1 MVKIV
6 ILHREIVNY
15 LSEQGYRCKYEDAEN
30 DIKIEICVE
39 DRDIQ
44 LVMKLPRFYPYEF
57 PELYC
62 YQEFDFFVP
71 HVYTNKRLCLF
82 DENEET
88 AYPEQYLEIAK
99 ISIERAIKLFLD
111 SILKNNLLEY
121 NKEAV
126 SYWNTKAEAYVIML
140 RFDESFSHYIWAY
153 QMTKNSYICSD
164 SEIELVDFVRRL
176 SGLKIDKQD
185 LMQVLFVKSDVVI
198 TMLISKLKDIDLWLI
213 GKKNE
218 KLYLDYMSKNNS
230 SSLIISSFN
239 NTVGDCLLGIK
250 IGKLKSN
257 NVKIT
262 RKNIVGVL
270 RANSGRKFEKIQ
282 VCDMRMKRLFT
293 RGGDG
298 RAMFD
303 KKCLF
308 IGGGSVGSY
317 LIKSV
322 TEIGISDDIT
332 VIDKDILTS
341 DNIAR
346 HLCGADKILS
356 ENKAEAICDYMLEQY
371 PTMRCEGICKNVLEI
386 IDEPANFFGEYDIV
400 FVAVGNCV
408 LEKQFIEL
416 YKEGKIKQC
425 VLVWVEPYLIAGHVI
440 VLNTDYTEKTNE
452 YIFDEYGN
460 FKIAVVENSK
470 QYMKSEAGCQSA
482 YAPYAG
488 FELQKFIL
496 DFLDAY
502 HREVYEKDAKSNY
515 VIDWFGRMKWA
526 RMNNITIK
534 PKYRSIE
541 DRTINIQRIDVE

>member
-1 MVKIV
+1 MKIV
-6 ILHREIVNY
+6 ILHKEIVSY
-15 LSEQGYRCKYEDAEN
+15 LSKQGYICRYEDEEKV
-30 DIKIEICVE
+30 ITIEVCVE

-44 LVMKLPRFYPYEF
+44 LIMKLPRFYPYEF

-62 YQEFDFFVP
+62 YQEFDFLLP
-71 HVYTNKRLCLF
+71 HVYTNNQLCLF

-88 AYPEQYLEIAK
+88 VYPEKYLEIAK
-99 ISIERAIKLFLD
+99 ISIERAVKLFRD
-111 SILKNNLLEY
+111 SILENNLLEY
-121 NKEAV
+121 NLEAV
-126 SYWNTKAEAYVIML
+126 SYWNSKAESYVVML

-153 QMTKNSYICSD
+153 QMTKSSYVCSD
-164 SEIELVDFVRRL
+164 SEIELIDFIRRL
-176 SGLKIDKQD
+176 SGREIDKQD
-185 LMQVLFVKSDVVI
+185 LKQVLYVKSDVAI
-198 TMLISKLKDIDLWLI
+198 SMLISKLADVDLWLI

-218 KLYLDYMSKNNS
+218 KLYCDYMAQNNS

-257 NVKIT
+257 DVRIT
-262 RKNIVGVL
+262 RKNIAGVL

-282 VCDMRMKRLFT
+282 ICDMRMKRLFT

-308 IGGGSVGSY
+308 VGGGSVGSY
-317 LIKSV
+317 LIKAV

-346 HLCGADKILS
+346 HLCGANRILS
-356 ENKAEAICDYMLEQY
+356 ENKAEAISNYMLEQY
-371 PTMRCEGICKNVLEI
+371 PTMRCEGIYKNVLEI
-386 IDEPANFFGEYDIV
+386 IEEPVDFFDEYDIV
-400 FVAVGNCV
+400 FVAVGNCM
-408 LEKQFIEL
+408 LEKQFVKL

-425 VLVWVEPYLIAGHVI
+425 VLVWVEPYLIGGHAI
-440 VLNTDYTEKTNE
+440 VLNADYTENTNE
-452 YIFDEYGN
+452 YLFDEYGN
-460 FKIAVVENSK
+460 FKISVVENSRR
-470 QYMKSEAGCQSA
+470 YMKSEAGCQSA

-496 DFLDAY
+496 DFVDLY
-502 HREVYEKDAKSNY
+502 HREVYEKESKANY

-534 PKYRSIE
+534 PRYRSID

>member
-1 MVKIV
+1 M
-6 ILHREIVNY
+6 
-15 LSEQGYRCKYEDAEN
+15 LSR
-30 DIKIEICVE
+30 IC
-39 DRDIQ
+39 
-44 LVMKLPRFYPYEF
+44 
-57 PELYC
+57 
-62 YQEFDFFVP
+62 FFVP

-303 KKCLF
+303 K
-308 IGGGSVGSY
+308 SVY
-317 LIKSV
+317 L
-322 TEIGISDDIT
+322 
-332 VIDKDILTS
+332 
-341 DNIAR
+341 
-346 HLCGADKILS
+346 
-356 ENKAEAICDYMLEQY
+356 
-371 PTMRCEGICKNVLEI
+371 
-386 IDEPANFFGEYDIV
+386 
-400 FVAVGNCV
+400 
-408 LEKQFIEL
+408 
-416 YKEGKIKQC
+416 
-425 VLVWVEPYLIAGHVI
+425 
-440 VLNTDYTEKTNE
+440 
-452 YIFDEYGN
+452 
-460 FKIAVVENSK
+460 
-470 QYMKSEAGCQSA
+470 
-482 YAPYAG
+482 
-488 FELQKFIL
+488 
-496 DFLDAY
+496 
-502 HREVYEKDAKSNY
+502 
-515 VIDWFGRMKWA
+515 
-526 RMNNITIK
+526 
-534 PKYRSIE
+534 
-541 DRTINIQRIDVE
+541 

>member
-1 MVKIV
+1 MKIV
-6 ILHREIVNY
+6 ILHKEIVSY
-15 LSEQGYRCKYEDAEN
+15 LSEQGYICRYEDEEKV
-30 DIKIEICVE
+30 ITIEICVE

-57 PELYC
+57 PQLYC
-62 YQEFDFFVP
+62 YQEFDFLIP
-71 HVYTNKRLCLF
+71 HVCTDNQLCLF

-88 AYPEQYLEIAK
+88 VYPEKYLETAR
-99 ISIERAIKLFLD
+99 ISIERAVKLFQD

-121 NKEAV
+121 NLEAV
-126 SYWNTKAEAYVIML
+126 SYWNTKAESFVVML

-153 QMTKNSYICSD
+153 QMTKSSYVCSD
-164 SEIELVDFVRRL
+164 SEIELIDFIRRL
-176 SGLKIDKQD
+176 RGLEIDKQD
-185 LMQVLFVKSDVVI
+185 LKQVLFVKLDVVI
-198 TMLISKLKDIDLWLI
+198 TMLISKLADVDLWLI

-230 SSLIISSFN
+230 PSFIISSFN

-257 NVKIT
+257 KVRIT
-262 RKNIVGVL
+262 RKNIAGVL

-282 VCDMRMKRLFT
+282 ICDMRMKRLFT

-308 IGGGSVGSY
+308 VGGGSVGSY
-317 LIKSV
+317 LIKAV

-356 ENKAEAICDYMLEQY
+356 ENKAEAISNYMLEQY
-371 PTMRCEGICKNVLEI
+371 PTMRCEGRYINVLEI
-386 IDEPANFFGEYDIV
+386 IEEPADFFDEYDIV
-400 FVAVGNCV
+400 FVAVGNCM
-408 LEKQFIEL
+408 LEKQFVKL
-416 YKEGKIKQC
+416 YKEGKIKHC
-425 VLVWVEPYLIAGHVI
+425 VLVWVEPYLIAGHAI
-440 VLNTDYTEKTNE
+440 VLNAEYTENTNE
-452 YIFDEYGN
+452 YLFDEYGN
-460 FKIAVVENSK
+460 FKISVVENSK

-496 DFLDAY
+496 DFVDVY
-502 HREVYEKDAKSNY
+502 YREVYEKESKANY
-515 VIDWFGRMKWA
+515 VIDWYGRMKWA
-526 RMNNITIK
+526 RVNNIVIK
-534 PKYRSIE
+534 PRYRSLE